1 MLLKFLAAVVLVL
14 GLVSAEDPY
23 RYFDWNVTYGDI
35 YPLGGARQ
43 QVFNFYI
50 HIYSLISCDHDILDH
65 VFQLDKMF
73 MFLYD

>member
-1 MLLKFLAAVVLVL
+1 MPLKFLAAVVLFL

-43 QVFNFYI
+43 QVFKTFI
-50 HIYSLISCDHDILDH
+50 LWSAVIMILDH